1 MRLDMSGARK
11 TVHGC
16 GVAVVDD
23 AVARGEGDSGGGTL
37 AAGIGPGSGGSGL
50 VMLGLLLEVPVPLMV
65 WLKVPKGLEAR
76 EPVTFPK
83 PVKELLSLSSP
94 RFIFL
99 FIEGTG
105 S

>member
-1 MRLDMSGARK
+1 MLIMLSLVVKA
-11 TVHGC
+11 TL
-16 GVAVVDD
+16 AVVLSLL
-23 AVARGEGDSGGGTL
+23 VLGLVLGVVVL
-37 AAGIGPGSGGSGL
+37 L

-76 EPVTFPK
+76 DSVIF
-83 PVKELLSLSSP
+83 LSPP